1 MSILKGCVPNILTSF
16 RIVGAFLLLFLT
28 PMSIEFMGVYLLCGV
43 SDMIDGRAA
52 RKLHAES
59 RFGASFDGFADL
71 VFILVSLVIFI
82 PYFQLPVWLW
92 VFAAVIFGMKLL
104 SLCLRYKKEGVV
116 GFSASKMNKFAGAV
130 LFLSPLAACF
140 VGIIPPLVVAGLVC
154 LVSAFFELKSFR

>member
-28 PMSIEFMGVYLLCGV
+28 PMSLEFLGVYLLCGV

-82 PYFQLPVWLW
+82 PYFSLPIWLW
-92 VFAAVIFGMKLL
+92 IFAAVIFGMKLL
-104 SLCLRYKKEGVV
+104 SLCLRYKKEGFV
-116 GFSASKMNKFAGAV
+116 GFSASKMNKLAGAV
-130 LFLSPLAACF
+130 LFISPLAACF